1 MITLRNITY
10 ENFIECINLEPKE
23 EQKRFVARNIYSLAE
38 AYIALSNKYC
48 VPMPYAIYHDET
60 MVGFIMLSYEP
71 ADEEDEEDETVYK
84 IWRLMIDKKYQGL
97 GYGRIAMEKALE
109 LIQTFP
115 YGKAELVVLS
125 YEPENEAA
133 RQLYASFG
141 FLETGEMID
150 DEVWA
155 VLRISEMN
163 K

>member
-1 MITLRNITY
+1 
-10 ENFIECINLEPKE
+10 
-23 EQKRFVARNIYSLAE
+23 
-38 AYIALSNKYC
+38 
-48 VPMPYAIYHDET
+48 
-60 MVGFIMLSYEP
+60 
-71 ADEEDEEDETVYK
+71 
-84 IWRLMIDKKYQGL
+84 MIDKKYQGL